1 MMPLRYPIRLTL
13 LGTLRLGIISR
24 NMAKKILK
32 TLKLQAPAGA
42 ATPAPP
48 LGPIL
53 GQAGVNIGDFVQKF
67 NAATQEMRGD
77 IVSVLV
83 TVFEDR
89 SYTFVLKSPPASSL
103 LTKAAGISKGSGNP
117 LKKVGSITKAQ
128 LREIAE
134 RKMPDLNAHD
144 IDAAMKIVA
153 GSARSMGIDVK

>member
-1 MMPLRYPIRLTL
+1 
-13 LGTLRLGIISR
+13 
-24 NMAKKILK
+24 MAKKILK

-77 IVSVLV
+77 TVSVLV
-83 TVFEDR
+83 TVYEDR

-117 LKKVGSITKAQ
+117 TKKVGSITKAQ